1 MAMGKFSERGDSPPE
16 KQETSPSVACLY
28 AGAPAVESF
37 SFDIAPSRQSA
48 KCFVGYVGWEAMK
61 RSGWQQGLVDLARDV
76 TRVLFVY
83 ALVLQMLA
91 PVAIARAEA
100 GNGFANYGVLCVAM
114 VGDSAEKPA
123 NLPLQIVHNCLSCCL
138 GSPVA
143 ILAPPVELPQAT
155 SYGPVQS
162 PPVPKG
168 MVWSARSDV
177 PPPQRAPPVRA

>member
-1 MAMGKFSERGDSPPE
+1 MAMGKFSERGDSPPRSR
-16 KQETSPSVACLY
+16 KCHRPPPVYTRARRRSSPSRSTLHRLGNLLSVWSDMLR
-28 AGAPAVESF
+28 G
-37 SFDIAPSRQSA
+37 
-48 KCFVGYVGWEAMK
+48 EAMK
-61 RSGWQQGLVDLARDV
+61 RSGWRQGLGDLVRDV

-83 ALVLQMLA
+83 ALVLQTLA

-100 GNGFANYGVLCVAM
+100 SNGFANYGVLCVAM

-143 ILAPPVELPQAT
+143 ILSAPAELPRAT
-155 SYGPVQS
+155 SYGLLRS
-162 PPVPKG
+162 PPVPKS
-168 MVWSARSDV
+168 MVWLARGDV